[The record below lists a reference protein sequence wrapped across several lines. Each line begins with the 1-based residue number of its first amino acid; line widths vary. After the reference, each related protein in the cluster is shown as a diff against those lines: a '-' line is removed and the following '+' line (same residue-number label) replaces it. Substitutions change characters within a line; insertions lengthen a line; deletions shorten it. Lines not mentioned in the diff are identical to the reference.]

1 MIDYP
6 EDQQLRDQ
14 ASQHDLQAPVLIRDI
29 VRVVEVLNL
38 RAEKFFN
45 KRSVLSGSMALRC
58 FGSPRFTV
66 YDADFSTSA
75 ATVDPPASMTELLR
89 YSDENLDIVPAA
101 ATVADQRATLIQVE
115 PIRFDAAFT
124 GIALADEDRQFKADV
139 SFRGLL
145 LDGREVPFDTPYSLD
160 LWSEAPAVWVMDPVE
175 VLAEKILGWCV
186 HGLVKHYA
194 DVAWITIAAKTQARD
209 SRSPIRTYESYCT
222 TSSSLCANF
231 SRMSTERSPASTPSS
246 ASSPRHPNS
255 TGCSGRS
262 SSTYELT
269 APPTPKRTCAA
280 SCKRPS
286 PGGCAAHRH
295 VDDRGSS
302 LVVVRGRSHQFYG
315 LSGRSTPPTSS
326 RMACAR
332 SCTMTPFE
340 TRFVRLWNLFDLTRE
355 GRPVDWYEQLNY

>member
-6 EDQQLRDQ
+6 ADQQLRDQ
-14 ASQHDLQAPVLIRDI
+14 ASLHDLQAPVLIRDI

-89 YSDENLDIVPAA
+89 YGDENLDIAPAA
-101 ATVADQRATLIQVE
+101 AIAADQRETLIRVE

-124 GIALADEDRQFKADV
+124 SIALADEDRQFKADV

-145 LDGREVPFDTPYSLD
+145 LDGREVPFETPYSLD

-194 DVAWITIAAKTQARD
+194 DVAWITTAAQATGSPLAFTYPELRELLHDKLEVMRELQPQVYRAFPSVDAVVGKLGQTPQFDQVQWQKLVYLRAHRAAYSQKDLRRIVQETLAPGLRRSQAR
-209 SRSPIRTYESYCT
+209 
-222 TSSSLCANF
+222 
-231 SRMSTERSPASTPSS
+231 
-246 ASSPRHPNS
+246 
-255 TGCSGRS
+255 
-262 SSTYELT
+262 
-269 APPTPKRTCAA
+269 
-280 SCKRPS
+280 
-286 PGGCAAHRH
+286 
-295 VDDRGSS
+295 
-302 LVVVRGRSHQFYG
+302 
-315 LSGRSTPPTSS
+315 
-326 RMACAR
+326 
-332 SCTMTPFE
+332 
-340 TRFVRLWNLFDLTRE
+340 
-355 GRPVDWYEQLNY
+355 